1 VAYNGSDCQVLT
13 RMILF
18 IWPERTD
25 VHVGLQ
31 VEPRALAEWA
41 DVGLRSKQGRGRE
54 GLYSGRTISL
64 N

>member
-1 VAYNGSDCQVLT
+1 MAAT
-13 RMILF
+13 RTTLS

-25 VHVGLQ
+25 ARVGLQ